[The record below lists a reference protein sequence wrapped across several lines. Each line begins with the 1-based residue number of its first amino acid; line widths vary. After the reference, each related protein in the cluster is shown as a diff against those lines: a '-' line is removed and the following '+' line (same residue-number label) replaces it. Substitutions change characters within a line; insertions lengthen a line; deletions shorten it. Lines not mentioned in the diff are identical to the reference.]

1 MTNGYTGARHKG
13 FSTLEEAEDWLAKNR
28 SLLTREDIVS
38 QPLGIPKS
46 EPVRQTMDDLPL
58 AE

>member
-1 MTNGYTGARHKG
+1 MIHKSEAKAMTNGYRGARHKG
-13 FSTLEEAEDWLAKNR
+13 FSTLEEAEDWLAKKP

-46 EPVRQTMDDLPL
+46 EPVR
-58 AE
+58 